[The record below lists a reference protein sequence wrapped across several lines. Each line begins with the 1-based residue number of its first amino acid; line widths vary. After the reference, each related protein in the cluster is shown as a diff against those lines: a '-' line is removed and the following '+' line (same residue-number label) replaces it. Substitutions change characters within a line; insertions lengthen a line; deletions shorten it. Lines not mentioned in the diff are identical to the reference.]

1 MTNALSLLLSVGL
14 IVSGAAVIHS
24 GLQQHRQ
31 RQTAHTPTR
40 PRTVSP

>member
-24 GLQQHRQ
+24 GLQQHWQ
-31 RQTAHTPTR
+31 RQSAHTPKR
-40 PRTVSP
+40 PRIVSP